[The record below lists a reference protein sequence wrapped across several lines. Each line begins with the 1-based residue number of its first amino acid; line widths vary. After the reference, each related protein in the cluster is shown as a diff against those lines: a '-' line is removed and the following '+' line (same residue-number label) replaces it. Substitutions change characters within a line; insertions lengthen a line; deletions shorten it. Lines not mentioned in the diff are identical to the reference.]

1 MHSLKS
7 TNIYNNIVINDI
19 ISCYVQNKLLF
30 SWTKIVQKVQ
40 WLFLLLN
47 EWRMFCVFNDD
58 EDRIKYE
65 WMGDNWVEKNE
76 PRMEKWN
83 KTKKETYDWNEMK
96 T

>member
-1 MHSLKS
+1 
-7 TNIYNNIVINDI
+7 
-19 ISCYVQNKLLF
+19 
-30 SWTKIVQKVQ
+30 
-40 WLFLLLN
+40 
-47 EWRMFCVFNDD
+47 MFCVFNDD

>member
-58 EDRIKYE
+58 GDRIKYE

-83 KTKKETYDWNEMK
+83 KTIKETYDWNEMK

>member
-83 KTKKETYDWNEMK
+83 KTIKETYDWNEMK